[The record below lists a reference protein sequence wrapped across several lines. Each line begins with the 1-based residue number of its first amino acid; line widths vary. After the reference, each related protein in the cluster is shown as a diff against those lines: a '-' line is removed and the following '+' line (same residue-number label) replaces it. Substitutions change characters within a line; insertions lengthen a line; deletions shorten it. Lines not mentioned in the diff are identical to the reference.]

1 MLKVVVVGGNA
12 AGMSAASR
20 AKRLKPDLNVI
31 VFERGNYVS
40 YGPCGIPYYVSGVVG
55 RLEDLI
61 HEPLETF
68 VRERGIDVKIRCE
81 VVDIDTSGKSVTIID
96 RDSGREN
103 IVEYDKLVLAT
114 GGKPLVPRIDGVE
127 LEGVYTLR
135 RLEDANELMKGLL
148 KAEKVVIVGGGYI
161 GVEMAEA
168 ITKLGKKVTVLEMMP
183 YILPNFDSDVSQC
196 VERELKAHG
205 VEVRTGEKVIELKG
219 KDSVSKVVTEK
230 ESYDADMVL
239 LAVGVKPNVDL
250 AMKAGINLG
259 ITGAIKVNERMQTSK
274 EDIYAAG
281 DNTETINI
289 VTGKPTYNPL
299 APTANKMGRV
309 AGTNVAGF
317 QAVFKGVVGSA
328 VLKVFNIEAGR
339 TGLSS
344 KEAEREGF
352 NVASATI
359 ESITKSK
366 YCPGVKKIKIKLI
379 ADADT
384 GRLLGAQIIGE
395 EGVSG
400 RINTLATALMSDMNV
415 YDVAMLD
422 LAYHPYFGP
431 VWDPIIV
438 AASVVLR
445 QIKVRRV

>member
-20 AKRLKPDLNVI
+20 AKRLKPDLNVM

-40 YGPCGIPYYVSGVVG
+40 YGPCGIPYYVSGVVR

-81 VVDIDTSGKSVTIID
+81 VVDIDTSGKAVTIID
-96 RDSGREN
+96 RDSGRERR
-103 IVEYDKLVLAT
+103 VEYDKIVLAT
-114 GGKPLVPRIDGVE
+114 GGRPVVPRIDGVG

-135 RLEDANELMKGLL
+135 GLEDADKLMKGLL

-168 ITKLGKKVTVLEMMP
+168 IIKLGKKVTVLEMMP
-183 YILPNFDSDVSQC
+183 HILPNFDPDVAQY
-196 VERELKAHG
+196 VERELKIHG
-205 VEVRTGEKVIELKG
+205 VDVRTEEKVIEIRG
-219 KDSVSKVVTEK
+219 KSSVSKVVTEK
-230 ESYDADMVL
+230 GSYDADIVL
-239 LAVGVKPNVDL
+239 LAVGVKPNIDL
-250 AMKAGINLG
+250 AMKAGIDLG
-259 ITGAIKVNERMQTSK
+259 VTGAIKVDERMRTSK
-274 EDIYAAG
+274 EDVYAAG
-281 DNTETINI
+281 DNSETINI
-289 VTGKPTYNPL
+289 ITGKPTYNPL

-328 VLKVFNIEAGR
+328 LLKVFNIEAGR

-344 KEAEREGF
+344 KEAEKEGF
-352 NVASATI
+352 NVVSATI

-366 YCPGVKKIKIKLI
+366 YCPDVKNIKVKMI

-384 GRLLGAQIIGE
+384 GRLLGVQIIGE

-400 RINTLATALMSDMNV
+400 RINTLATALMSGMSV
-415 YDVAMLD
+415 YDVATLD
-422 LAYHPYFGP
+422 VAYHPCFGP
-431 VWDPIIV
+431 VWDPIII
-438 AASVVLR
+438 AASVLLR
-445 QIKVRRV
+445 QIK